1 MATIHFA
8 PLLAPAVAPLAPA
21 TPLPAAAF
29 PGLVLTAPTGA
40 EADGLPLPVAGVLP
54 DAKLPASLNESAA
67 MRPDQVFM
75 ARQLAWPAFDGATL
89 GANWRAL
96 VNTYGQQLAAL
107 QQQARD
113 RRLPAASLMAGQQ
126 PAVLSQD
133 QQAPLQLHPDAWRF
147 VLPGAGGRRF
157 ALRVLAGRPDQAPG
171 RRRRGK
177 LVLRLELT
185 LADGSRA
192 LVQLEPLAE
201 GVLLELAAERP
212 QAVEQ
217 LRLALPALKTAIG
230 RAGVAVLRADVR
242 QALAPGRP
250 LQGFSAQTAAALSPQ
265 LFRAMAEAALLL
277 SAAPD

>member
-1 MATIHFA
+1 
-8 PLLAPAVAPLAPA
+8 
-21 TPLPAAAF
+21 
-29 PGLVLTAPTGA
+29 
-40 EADGLPLPVAGVLP
+40 
-54 DAKLPASLNESAA
+54 

-89 GANWRAL
+89 AANWHAL
-96 VNTYGQQLAAL
+96 VRTYGQQLAAL

-113 RRLPAASLMAGQQ
+113 QQLPAASLMAGQQ

-147 VLPGAGGRRF
+147 VLPGAGGRQF
-157 ALRVLAGRPDQAPG
+157 ALRVLAGRPDQPPG

-177 LVLRLELT
+177 LVLRLELS
-185 LADGSRA
+185 LADGSRV
-192 LVQLEPLAE
+192 LVQLEPLVE
-201 GVLLELAAERP
+201 GVLLELAADQP

-217 LRLALPALKTAIG
+217 LRLALPALKNAIG
-230 RAGVAVLRADVR
+230 RAGLVVLRADVR

-250 LQGFSAQTAAALSPQ
+250 LPGFSAQAAAALSPP

-277 SAAPD
+277 SAPLAADQPSPTATTPT